1 MNIEFCV
8 ILDSTVV
15 EYIQHLICEFTTTLV
30 FPILSKTNYLLL
42 MGKIFSSKSL
52 SCKVQAISFELRQK
66 LYLIKARSYIEA
78 FCGKTVKVLS
88 SKFEKAI
95 LYLVIWYWSHELQR
109 SIYLPNNRLYGLKDA
124 TPPIPSQA
132 KEVLPL
138 WRI

>member
-52 SCKVQAISFELRQK
+52 SCNIQAISFELRQK
-66 LYLIKARSYIEA
+66 LDLIKARSYIEA

-88 SKFEKAI
+88 SKFEKAT
-95 LYLVIWYWSHELQR
+95 LYLVI
-109 SIYLPNNRLYGLKDA
+109 
-124 TPPIPSQA
+124 
-132 KEVLPL
+132 
-138 WRI
+138 